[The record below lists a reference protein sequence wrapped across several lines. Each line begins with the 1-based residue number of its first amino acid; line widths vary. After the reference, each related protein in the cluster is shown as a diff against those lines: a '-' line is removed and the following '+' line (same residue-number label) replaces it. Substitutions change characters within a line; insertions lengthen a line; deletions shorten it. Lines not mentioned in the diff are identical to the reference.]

1 MKTSS
6 RKVKSHV
13 MESQIILL
21 SWPYLNHLH
30 KSMAQLITW
39 AFLVIQSVS
48 FTSAAFGAFAKADL
62 CFLVSTLANKNVEVI
77 KFLEILIKCV
87 SENKIFH
94 SRKKSN
100 VSLNKKVI
108 FVFPKRF
115 RLLTVLSTHR
125 CLCSHFIL
133 FRSLISVPKKCNLE
147 KMLTF
152 PYLTIGKN

>member
-1 MKTSS
+1 M
-6 RKVKSHV
+6 
-13 MESQIILL
+13 
-21 SWPYLNHLH
+21 
-30 KSMAQLITW
+30 
-39 AFLVIQSVS
+39 IQSVS

-62 CFLVSTLANKNVEVI
+62 CFLVSTLANKN
-77 KFLEILIKCV
+77 EILIKCV
-87 SENKIFH
+87 SENRIFR

-147 KMLTF
+147 KMLIF

>member
-62 CFLVSTLANKNVEVI
+62 CFLVSTLANKN
-77 KFLEILIKCV
+77 EILIKCV
-87 SENKIFH
+87 SENRIFR

-147 KMLTF
+147 KMLIF